1 MLVRQQLKLADS
13 QQLVVS
19 TFLRGTWASV
29 CVSYFFVPVE
39 TGAPPFEE
47 TTSLLYGTRQGMSN
61 DAGPLLYNLR
71 FTVGGKN

>member
-1 MLVRQQLKLADS
+1 VLVRQQLKLADS

-39 TGAPPFEE
+39 TVEFVSASALLI
-47 TTSLLYGTRQGMSN
+47 TSQR
-61 DAGPLLYNLR
+61 
-71 FTVGGKN
+71 